1 MQEAQGKEWAK
12 KQAATEIKMTL
23 LEKQLK
29 KERELRRVQEGKGKE
44 QEKRAKRVE
53 AQLAELEGEMT
64 RGVGS
69 LSGSSLRR
77 VRRLLKAAP
86 STKSSPKRDKA
97 DAAMKATVDAAAV
110 AAASL
115 EAAQVAAQATQPD
128 DAETQAAATTAAET
142 AAAAETVA
150 ATAAAAAATASK
162 AADDE
167 DAGEGPEES
176 DASSKKSRKRKGRKG
191 AGGGGRGGK
200 RGGGRG
206 GDSDGSSSSS
216 SSSSSSDDDSEDTL
230 DSLMRAK
237 REERRRRKKRDN
249 RGMLDRLVE
258 LAGTKRVIKEK
269 KIQINKPDSYDGTL
283 EAKPPY
289 RKWFRRLN
297 DYLHHYKGTWD
308 DDEDLIRIF
317 GSFMTG
323 EARDWFDT
331 RADTLEDNRQT
342 DTFSAFVSAMDERFK
357 VDFEKETNYRALS
370 KVKYTGNVLQYIDK
384 LRALNQKVGIAGIT
398 WQEILKDGL
407 PQVLRMDLAKVKG
420 GVPDDDDALI
430 VAIKEIGLAHERFLA
445 EEKARGNS
453 VAGQDSGPKK
463 GKDKKRKRGPEK
475 ETNAKE
481 DSAPASKKL
490 QKGKGTASGSGDTKP
505 RFSKDQMDEALKG
518 VPQNLRD
525 ARDKKNMCRRCGLDN
540 HRWQWCRKEISV
552 SSTRKKKDK
561 KESKGK
567 DTSKKET
574 SPAPAASSLKRKAP
588 TNTVSVGVHSL
599 PCAER
604 ILANLHW
611 KAGSSKR
618 ARVASA
624 VKAEGSS
631 DSEEEP
637 KRVWEINSEE
647 ERNM

>member
-1 MQEAQGKEWAK
+1 M
-12 KQAATEIKMTL
+12 
-23 LEKQLK
+23 
-29 KERELRRVQEGKGKE
+29 
-44 QEKRAKRVE
+44 
-53 AQLAELEGEMT
+53 
-64 RGVGS
+64 VG
-69 LSGSSLRR
+69 
-77 VRRLLKAAP
+77 
-86 STKSSPKRDKA
+86 
-97 DAAMKATVDAAAV
+97 
-110 AAASL
+110 
-115 EAAQVAAQATQPD
+115 
-128 DAETQAAATTAAET
+128 
-142 AAAAETVA
+142 
-150 ATAAAAAATASK
+150 
-162 AADDE
+162 
-167 DAGEGPEES
+167 
-176 DASSKKSRKRKGRKG
+176 
-191 AGGGGRGGK
+191 
-200 RGGGRG
+200 
-206 GDSDGSSSSS
+206 
-216 SSSSSSDDDSEDTL
+216 
-230 DSLMRAK
+230 
-237 REERRRRKKRDN
+237 
-249 RGMLDRLVE
+249 DRLFYRE
-258 LAGTKRVIKEK
+258 RCANGRVI
-269 KIQINKPDSYDGTL
+269 IRVHGRYDVCSL
-283 EAKPPY
+283 FK
-289 RKWFRRLN
+289 LN
-297 DYLHHYKGTWD
+297 VIFPCNSVGGSG
-308 DDEDLIRIF
+308 IRQGLVIPALPANH
-317 GSFMTG
+317 SQPLV
-323 EARDWFDT
+323 A
-331 RADTLEDNRQT
+331 
-342 DTFSAFVSAMDERFK
+342 SAL
-357 VDFEKETNYRALS
+357 ALS
-370 KVKYTGNVLQYIDK
+370 RCDRNSYI
-384 LRALNQKVGIAGIT
+384 LT
-398 WQEILKDGL
+398 
-407 PQVLRMDLAKVKG
+407 
-420 GVPDDDDALI
+420 
-430 VAIKEIGLAHERFLA
+430 
-445 EEKARGNS
+445 GNS

-490 QKGKGTASGSGDTKP
+490 QKGKGTTSGSGDTKP